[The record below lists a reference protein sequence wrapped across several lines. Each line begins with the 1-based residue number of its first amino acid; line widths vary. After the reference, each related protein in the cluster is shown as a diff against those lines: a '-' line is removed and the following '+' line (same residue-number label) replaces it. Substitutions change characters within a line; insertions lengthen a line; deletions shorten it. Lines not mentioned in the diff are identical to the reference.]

1 MFNEIMSEYSN
12 LGLLWKRN
20 IGYTFYYTYAKYNSQ
35 GTFTHTHIFIIVSA
49 MMRVLLC
56 IGDIIKAD
64 KNLHVPMFLFACIWP
79 YSLLRSSAETIRPPP
94 QQHKIIVAVRM
105 SCCCLAMISSV
116 GSDGV
121 TLSVYTC
128 VWAPC
133 RSRFSRD
140 GDGQHPSNDSAPAP
154 GTANSRTY
162 I

>member
-1 MFNEIMSEYSN
+1 MEWPGIIMNTEYRVYII
-12 LGLLWKRN
+12 LN
-20 IGYTFYYTYAKYNSQ
+20 ILTTQPSGDLYAHTYIYYR
-35 GTFTHTHIFIIVSA
+35 IIYEA
-49 MMRVLLC
+49 LVLLYLD
-56 IGDIIKAD
+56 DIIKAD
-64 KNLHVPMFLFACIWP
+64 KNRNVPMFLFACMCP

-121 TLSVYTC
+121 TLSVYPC
-128 VWAPC
+128 VWASC
-133 RSRFSRD
+133 RSRVSRD